1 MLNNKILI
9 PITILML
16 TVLFSRGMYAQTTW
30 TGTNGASWTDPGNW
44 SAGVPD
50 AADDVTIPDVANDPV
65 IAGTTSALAKS
76 VEVQSGAILT
86 IGATASLT
94 VNGSKL
100 ISGLTTA
107 FYNNGTVENNG
118 QLILGNISILG
129 DIGIRNESIFNNN
142 AGAEISIDR
151 STYGGLYNRLGTFT
165 NAAKITIG
173 ANASVGSYGIQNQ
186 STFNNNA
193 GAEISIDRSFN
204 FGMFNGGTFTNAAKI
219 TIGAIAPTSV
229 GAYGIL
235 NQSTFDNTAGAE
247 ISIDRSTDSGLYN
260 EAGTFTNA
268 AKITIG
274 AIASVGDY
282 GLFNRATFSNNAGS
296 EITIDRST
304 DSGLLNAAGTFTNAA
319 KITIGANA
327 SVGSYGIQNQSTFNN
342 NAGAEISIDRS
353 FNFGMF
359 NGGTFTNAA
368 KITIGA
374 IASVGAFGLWN
385 QSTIDNNAGSEISID
400 RSTNTGMYNI
410 GTFTNAAKITIGA
423 IASVG
428 SNGILNITTFNNS
441 VCSSLINIVSDNII
455 LGDGDFTNVGR
466 IIENASGISYILN
479 NTGVVQNLNGGTFSI
494 FSGNPATTFSGQLSA
509 CCPSG
514 DILYVNKN
522 ATGLDDGTSWTNAYV
537 DLQSALN
544 SPCPGITQIW
554 VARGTY
560 IPTTNSSDRDASFVM
575 KAGVGIYGGFVGGE
589 TLLSQ
594 RNWVTNPTILSGDI
608 DNSPGD
614 NTGNS
619 YHVVIA
625 AFADDVPTTRLD
637 GFTITGGNANAD
649 GNITVNGVGIF
660 RNFGGG
666 MYTNGGTNTMT
677 NNTISGNTAR
687 SDGGGMYTNGGTNT
701 LPNNTISGNTATNGG
716 GIFTSGGTNTLTN
729 NTISGNTASSNGG
742 GISTGGTNTLTNNTI
757 SGIRQP
763 TAAGFSLPAAPTR

>member
-151 STYGGLYNRLGTFT
+151 TTIYGL
-165 NAAKITIG
+165 
-173 ANASVGSYGIQNQ
+173 
-186 STFNNNA
+186 FNN
-193 GAEISIDRSFN
+193 S
-204 FGMFNGGTFTNAAKI
+204 GTFTNAAKI

-282 GLFNRATFSNNAGS
+282 GLW
-296 EITIDRST
+296 
-304 DSGLLNAAGTFTNAA
+304 
-319 KITIGANA
+319 
-327 SVGSYGIQNQSTFNN
+327 NQSTFNN
-342 NAGAEISIDRS
+342 NAGSEISIDRS
-353 FNFGMF
+353 NFLGMYNF
-359 NGGTFTNAA
+359 GTFTNAA

-374 IASVGAFGLWN
+374 IASVGDYGIYNDATFN
-385 QSTIDNNAGSEISID
+385 NNAGSEISID

-494 FSGNPATTFSGQLSA
+494 GSGNPATTFSGQLSA

-554 VARGTY
+554 VA
-560 IPTTNSSDRDASFVM
+560 
-575 KAGVGIYGGFVGGE
+575 
-589 TLLSQ
+589 
-594 RNWVTNPTILSGDI
+594 
-608 DNSPGD
+608 PGHLY
-614 NTGNS
+614 S
-619 YHVVIA
+619 YC
-625 AFADDVPTTRLD
+625 
-637 GFTITGGNANAD
+637 
-649 GNITVNGVGIF
+649 
-660 RNFGGG
+660 
-666 MYTNGGTNTMT
+666 
-677 NNTISGNTAR
+677 
-687 SDGGGMYTNGGTNT
+687 
-701 LPNNTISGNTATNGG
+701 
-716 GIFTSGGTNTLTN
+716 
-729 NTISGNTASSNGG
+729 
-742 GISTGGTNTLTNNTI
+742 
-757 SGIRQP
+757 
-763 TAAGFSLPAAPTR
+763 

>member
-1 MLNNKILI
+1 LPKIKLKTDDMLNNKILI

-151 STYGGLYNRLGTFT
+151 TTIYGL
-165 NAAKITIG
+165 
-173 ANASVGSYGIQNQ
+173 
-186 STFNNNA
+186 FNN
-193 GAEISIDRSFN
+193 S
-204 FGMFNGGTFTNAAKI
+204 
-219 TIGAIAPTSV
+219 
-229 GAYGIL
+229 
-235 NQSTFDNTAGAE
+235 
-247 ISIDRSTDSGLYN
+247 
-260 EAGTFTNA
+260 GTFTNA

-282 GLFNRATFSNNAGS
+282 GLW
-296 EITIDRST
+296 
-304 DSGLLNAAGTFTNAA
+304 
-319 KITIGANA
+319 
-327 SVGSYGIQNQSTFNN
+327 NQSTFNN
-342 NAGAEISIDRS
+342 NAGSEISIDRS
-353 FNFGMF
+353 NFLGMYNF
-359 NGGTFTNAA
+359 GTFTNAA

-374 IASVGAFGLWN
+374 IASVGDYGIYNDATFN
-385 QSTIDNNAGSEISID
+385 NNAGSEISID

-494 FSGNPATTFSGQLSA
+494 GSGNPATTFSGQLSA

-554 VARGTY
+554 VA
-560 IPTTNSSDRDASFVM
+560 
-575 KAGVGIYGGFVGGE
+575 
-589 TLLSQ
+589 
-594 RNWVTNPTILSGDI
+594 
-608 DNSPGD
+608 PGHLY
-614 NTGNS
+614 S
-619 YHVVIA
+619 YC
-625 AFADDVPTTRLD
+625 
-637 GFTITGGNANAD
+637 
-649 GNITVNGVGIF
+649 
-660 RNFGGG
+660 
-666 MYTNGGTNTMT
+666 
-677 NNTISGNTAR
+677 
-687 SDGGGMYTNGGTNT
+687 
-701 LPNNTISGNTATNGG
+701 
-716 GIFTSGGTNTLTN
+716 
-729 NTISGNTASSNGG
+729 
-742 GISTGGTNTLTNNTI
+742 
-757 SGIRQP
+757 
-763 TAAGFSLPAAPTR
+763 

>member
-118 QLILGNISILG
+118 QLILGNISSLG

-151 STYGGLYNRLGTFT
+151 TTIYGL
-165 NAAKITIG
+165 
-173 ANASVGSYGIQNQ
+173 
-186 STFNNNA
+186 FNN
-193 GAEISIDRSFN
+193 S
-204 FGMFNGGTFTNAAKI
+204 
-219 TIGAIAPTSV
+219 
-229 GAYGIL
+229 
-235 NQSTFDNTAGAE
+235 
-247 ISIDRSTDSGLYN
+247 
-260 EAGTFTNA
+260 GTFTNA

-282 GLFNRATFSNNAGS
+282 GIYNDATFN
-296 EITIDRST
+296 
-304 DSGLLNAAGTFTNAA
+304 
-319 KITIGANA
+319 
-327 SVGSYGIQNQSTFNN
+327 
-342 NAGAEISIDRS
+342 
-353 FNFGMF
+353 
-359 NGGTFTNAA
+359 
-368 KITIGA
+368 
-374 IASVGAFGLWN
+374 
-385 QSTIDNNAGSEISID
+385 NNAGSEISID

-494 FSGNPATTFSGQLSA
+494 GSGNPATTFSGQLSA

-554 VARGTY
+554 VA
-560 IPTTNSSDRDASFVM
+560 
-575 KAGVGIYGGFVGGE
+575 
-589 TLLSQ
+589 
-594 RNWVTNPTILSGDI
+594 
-608 DNSPGD
+608 PGHLY
-614 NTGNS
+614 S
-619 YHVVIA
+619 YC
-625 AFADDVPTTRLD
+625 
-637 GFTITGGNANAD
+637 
-649 GNITVNGVGIF
+649 
-660 RNFGGG
+660 
-666 MYTNGGTNTMT
+666 
-677 NNTISGNTAR
+677 
-687 SDGGGMYTNGGTNT
+687 
-701 LPNNTISGNTATNGG
+701 
-716 GIFTSGGTNTLTN
+716 
-729 NTISGNTASSNGG
+729 
-742 GISTGGTNTLTNNTI
+742 
-757 SGIRQP
+757 
-763 TAAGFSLPAAPTR
+763 